1 MVCNIYEKWCVPFSF
16 LCYTKHS
23 VDLKGETNNMERRN
37 AWKIYTADQLKELDQ
52 INSRYK
58 VCLDEGK
65 TERECVRLTVKE
77 IEKKGYRNL
86 KDIKGSLKAG
96 DKVYAVCMGK
106 SIAMFQIGKEP
117 LENGMNILGAH
128 IDSPRIDVKQN
139 PVYENEDLAY
149 LDTHYYG
156 GIKKYQWVT
165 LPLALHG
172 VIVKTDGTVQ
182 KVNIGEKEDD
192 PVFVV
197 TDLLIHLAGKQ
208 MEKKASAVI
217 EGEKL
222 DLLIGSRP
230 LEKEEGLNEDEKD
243 AVKANVMKILTDY
256 YNMEEEDFL
265 SAELEIVPAGKAR
278 DCGLDRSM
286 ILAYG
291 QDDRVCA
298 FTSLFAMLDVEDV
311 ERTSCCILVD
321 KEEIGSVGAT
331 GMHSRFFENVVAELV
346 ALTEGESDLKVRRAL
361 QNSKMLSSD
370 VSAAYDPMYAEAF
383 EKRSAAF
390 FGRGLVF
397 NKFTGARGKSG
408 SNDANAEYLA
418 EVRRAMNAE
427 DVSYQFAELGKVDL
441 GGGGTIA
448 YIMANYGMEV
458 IDSGVAVLS
467 MHAPW
472 EVTSKADV
480 YEAYR
485 GYKSFLRN
493 I

>member
-139 PVYENEDLAY
+139 PLYENEDLAY

-230 LEKEEGLNEDEKD
+230 LEKEEGLDEDEKD

-458 IDSGVAVLS
+458 IDSGDAVLS